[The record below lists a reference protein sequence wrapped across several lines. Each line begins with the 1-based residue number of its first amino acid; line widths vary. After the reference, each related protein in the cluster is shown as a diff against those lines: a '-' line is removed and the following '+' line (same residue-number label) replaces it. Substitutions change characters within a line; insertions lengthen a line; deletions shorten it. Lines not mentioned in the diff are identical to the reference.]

1 MKIIT
6 LFSALSL
13 GCMAGC
19 MAGCVTEQAPAEAP
33 VDDDS
38 ALTARMDALESQ
50 HAADV
55 AALEARI
62 AALESENTAITERL
76 DAVESDNAS
85 LLTAA
90 ADAAEAI
97 AEVET
102 RLGALESSGGS
113 STAAL
118 SRLSEVLSVDSGG
131 DLFLDGVNLWIRSG
145 AGATDAAPN
154 GKGNLILGYSE
165 SYGTEARTGS
175 HTFIV
180 GPYHS
185 WTAAWGIVAGEQNG
199 LYADGGALIG
209 GFGNTVTH
217 ANAVDAGG
225 TGVTSS
231 YTCGFRGSGLQSGSG
246 C

>member
-13 GCMAGC
+13 GCI
-19 MAGCVTEQAPAEAP
+19 AGCVPEQAPEQAPA
-33 VDDDS
+33 DDDS
-38 ALTARMDALESQ
+38 ALTARIDALESQ

-113 STAAL
+113 TAAL
-118 SRLSEVLSVDSGG
+118 SRLAEVLSVDSGG
-131 DLFLDGVNLWIRSG
+131 DLFLDGVNLSIRSG
-145 AGATDAAPN
+145 AGGTDAAPN

-185 WTAAWGIVAGEQNG
+185 WTSAWGIVAGEQNG

-209 GFGNTVTH
+209 GFSNTVTH
-217 ANAVDAGG
+217 ANAVAAGG

>member
-1 MKIIT
+1 MT
-6 LFSALSL
+6 LTLLFSLLTVA
-13 GCMAGC
+13 C
-19 MAGCVTEQAPAEAP
+19 TPEQAPTQAP
-33 VDDDS
+33 TDDDS
-38 ALTARMDALESQ
+38 ALTARIDALESL

-62 AALESENTAITERL
+62 AALES
-76 DAVESDNAS
+76 DNAA

-90 ADAAEAI
+90 ADATEAI
-97 AEVET
+97 ADVEA
-102 RLGALESSGGS
+102 RIGALESSGGS

-118 SRLSEVLSVDSGG
+118 SRLSEVLAVDSGG
-131 DLFLDGVNLWIRSG
+131 DLFLDGVNLSIRSG
-145 AGATDAAPN
+145 AGATDATPN

-165 SYGTEARTGS
+165 SYGAESRTGS
-175 HTFIV
+175 HTLIV

>member
-1 MKIIT
+1 MT
-6 LFSALSL
+6 LTLLFSLLTVA
-13 GCMAGC
+13 C
-19 MAGCVTEQAPAEAP
+19 TPEQAPAEAP
-33 VDDDS
+33 DDDDS
-38 ALTARMDALESQ
+38 ALAARIDALESL

-55 AALEARI
+55 AALDARI
-62 AALESENTAITERL
+62 DAL
-76 DAVESDNAS
+76 ESDNAA
-85 LLTAA
+85 LRTAA
-90 ADAAEAI
+90 ADATEAI
-97 AEVET
+97 AEAEA
-102 RLGALESSGGS
+102 RIGELESSSG
-113 STAAL
+113 STAAI

-131 DLFLDGVNLWIRSG
+131 DLFLDGVNLSIRSG
-145 AGATDAAPN
+145 GGATDAAPN

-165 SYGTEARTGS
+165 SYGTESRTGS
-175 HTFIV
+175 HTLIV

-185 WTAAWGIVAGEQNG
+185 WTAAWGIVAGAQNG

-217 ANAVDAGG
+217 ENAVDAGG